1 MVAVEITPFQPADQD
16 AVKQLVLDGL
26 VDHWG
31 FLDPT
36 KNPDL
41 NEIAKTYRKA
51 QFLVARH
58 DGEII
63 GCGALFPR
71 SAQHAEIVRM
81 SVKKAWRGQHI
92 GKMILTALMDAARER
107 GIMHLILETT
117 ETWTEVVAFYQRNG
131 FEITHYL
138 DGDVY
143 LERYLTRQKI

>member
-1 MVAVEITPFQPADQD
+1 MEIEPFQPADQS

-26 VDHWG
+26 AEHWG

-41 NEIAKTYRKA
+41 DNIAKTYARA
-51 QFLVARH
+51 IFLVMRH
-58 DGEII
+58 EGEII
-63 GCGALFPR
+63 GCGALLPR

-92 GKMILTALMDAARER
+92 GKIILNALCDAARAK
-107 GIMHLILETT
+107 GITHIILETT
-117 ETWTEVVAFYQRNG
+117 ETWTDVIAFYLRNG
-131 FEITHYL
+131 FTITRRL

-143 LERYLTRQKI
+143 FERFSS

>member
-1 MVAVEITPFQPADQD
+1 MEIEPFQPADQS

-26 VDHWG
+26 AEHWG

-41 NEIAKTYRKA
+41 DNIAKAYARA
-51 QFLVARH
+51 IFLVARH

-63 GCGALFPR
+63 GCGALLPR

-92 GKMILTALMDAARER
+92 GKLILNALCDAARAK
-107 GIMHLILETT
+107 GITHIILETT
-117 ETWTEVVAFYQRNG
+117 ETWSDVIAFYQRNG
-131 FEITHYL
+131 FAITHHL

-143 LERYLTRQKI
+143 FERYMT

>member
-1 MVAVEITPFQPADQD
+1 MPQLEISPFQPADQN

-41 NEIAKTYRKA
+41 NDIAKTYRKA
-51 QFLVARH
+51 LFLVARYE
-58 DGEII
+58 GEII
-63 GCGALFPR
+63 GCGVLFPR

-81 SVKKAWRGQHI
+81 SVKKAWRGQHV
-92 GKMILTALMDAARER
+92 GKQILTALLDAARER
-107 GIMHLILETT
+107 NLLHIILETT

-143 LERYLTRQKI
+143 FEKYLTPLS